1 MTDHDRIKPRTLK
14 GFRDFLPEA
23 MLRREWLIDTAR
35 AVYRS
40 YGFAPIDTPA
50 LEYSEILLG
59 KGGDESD
66 KQLYRF
72 EDRGGRD
79 IAMRFDLTVPLAR
92 FIAQHVGVVGTPF
105 KRYHVGPVWRAENPQ
120 RGRYREFM
128 QCDFDTIGT
137 ESTYADVETILVI
150 HDLFIAFGFER
161 FTVRI
166 NNRKVLNGM
175 LETLGIADRSAAVLR
190 AIDKLPKIGVDGV
203 VDELEESAGVDRG
216 ESMKILDFAQISG
229 SNAQVLA
236 ALEAAVGSSP
246 TGRSGVAELAAVVTG
261 TMAAGMPQERLVLD
275 VSIARG
281 LDYYTGTVV
290 ETFLTDLPE
299 IGSCCSGGR
308 YDDLASVYTN
318 HRLPG
323 IGASVGVD
331 RLLAAMDELEAGAS
345 RTGAADVLVAFF
357 DAERGNDYVALGG
370 QLRNAGFSVEV
381 YPEAKKLR
389 NQFKYAER
397 RGHRLIVIVGPDEW
411 AADTAQI
418 RDLATGE
425 SREVERERLVAA
437 CRELLLPF
445 E

>member
-1 MTDHDRIKPRTLK
+1 MTDPDRITPRTLK

-23 MLRREWLIDTAR
+23 MLRREWLIDTAK

-59 KGGDESD
+59 KGGAESD

-105 KRYHVGPVWRAENPQ
+105 KRYHAGPVWRAENPQ

-137 ESTYADVETILVI
+137 ESTYADVETVLVV
-150 HDLFIAFGFER
+150 HDLFVAFGFER

-175 LETLGIADRSAAVLR
+175 LETLGIADRSALVLR

-203 VDELEESAGVDRG
+203 VAELEESAGIDRE
-216 ESMKILDFAQISG
+216 ESQRILDFAQISG
-229 SNAQVLA
+229 TNAEVIA
-236 ALEAAVGSSP
+236 ALEAAVGTSP
-246 TGRSGVAELAAVVTG
+246 IGRTGIAELEAVVSG
-261 TMAAGMPQERLVLD
+261 TSAAGMPQDRLVVD

-281 LDYYTGTVV
+281 LDYYTGTVL
-290 ETFLTDLPE
+290 ETFLDDVPE

-308 YDDLASVYTN
+308 YDDLASVYTSQ
-318 HRLPG
+318 RLPG
-323 IGASVGVD
+323 IGASLGVD
-331 RLLAAMDELEAGAS
+331 RLLAAMDELAAGAP
-345 RTGAADVLVAFF
+345 RAGAADILVAFF
-357 DAERGNDYVALGG
+357 DAEHGEDYVALGSR
-370 QLRNAGFSVEV
+370 LRNAGFSVEV

-397 RGHRLIVIVGPDEW
+397 RGHRLMIIVGTDEW
-411 AADTAQI
+411 ASGTVQI

-425 SREVERERLVAA
+425 STEIAREQLVAA
-437 CRELLLPF
+437 CRDALAPGA
-445 E
+445 